1 MIFPWDERHF
11 SWDQRLFEFSHVY
24 ELSIGD
30 LNSLTHQDFVPRSLS
45 LLDAAGRFVELA
57 KLQAWSAAQVA
68 AFRAD
73 VKYAVLLLDRRVA
86 EAPSTL
92 RNEMRSVATV
102 ASEMMSYGRR

>member
-1 MIFPWDERHF
+1 MSDIFHGINGCLNFPM
-11 SWDQRLFEFSHVY
+11 SMSCPSV
-24 ELSIGD
+24 I